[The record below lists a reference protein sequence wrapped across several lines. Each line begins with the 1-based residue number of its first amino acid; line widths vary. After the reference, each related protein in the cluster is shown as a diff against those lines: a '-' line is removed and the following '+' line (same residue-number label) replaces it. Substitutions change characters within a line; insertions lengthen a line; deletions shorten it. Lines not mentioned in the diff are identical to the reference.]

1 MFSMTTIASSTTN
14 PVATA
19 SAIKENSELNALE
32 AQVNISNQTI
42 AAAEAQ
48 FRAARA
54 AIRVAR
60 SGLFPTVTVGAITT
74 TSQVGINRAGPNP
87 NLISTTNTVATFSGN
102 GTNTF
107 YQLPLDL
114 TYEVDLWGRIRHT
127 IESTVANAQASAADI
142 ETIRLST
149 HAELAVDYFALR
161 GLDGEQKL
169 YVSTIGAFQ
178 EALQL
183 TLNRYHQGI
192 ASQVDVAQAQT
203 QLDTARAQATDLGVA
218 RSQFEHAIA
227 VLIGKPPAELT
238 IQPGRL
244 PLQPPV
250 IPVALPSELLERR
263 PDVAAAERLAAS
275 ANALIGVA
283 KAAYYPRLTF
293 SGSFGVESSV
303 LANLP
308 SWSSRFWSLGP
319 QLTQT
324 IFDAGARHGL
334 TREAEA
340 NFDNAVAVYRQDVL
354 SAFQDVE
361 DNLAALRILA
371 DEATQQEVAI
381 ESSQVSLNLAL
392 NRYRGG
398 IVTYLDVL
406 TAQNALLDNQR
417 AAVGIRTR
425 RMTAAVSLVKA
436 LGGGWNV
443 SDLPPV
449 K

>member
-1 MFSMTTIASSTTN
+1 MAQQGPQHRVTNDETTCVTFKSER
-14 PVATA
+14 VR
-19 SAIKENSELNALE
+19 SAAL
-32 AQVNISNQTI
+32 
-42 AAAEAQ
+42 
-48 FRAARA
+48 FR
-54 AIRVAR
+54 
-60 SGLFPTVTVGAITT
+60 GQQPG
-74 TSQVGINRAGPNP
+74 
-87 NLISTTNTVATFSGN
+87 
-102 GTNTF
+102 
-107 YQLPLDL
+107 QLP
-114 TYEVDLWGRIRHT
+114 
-127 IESTVANAQASAADI
+127 
-142 ETIRLST
+142 
-149 HAELAVDYFALR
+149 
-161 GLDGEQKL
+161 
-169 YVSTIGAFQ
+169 
-178 EALQL
+178 
-183 TLNRYHQGI
+183 
-192 ASQVDVAQAQT
+192 
-203 QLDTARAQATDLGVA
+203 
-218 RSQFEHAIA
+218 
-227 VLIGKPPAELT
+227 P
-238 IQPGRL
+238 
-244 PLQPPV
+244 QPPV

-293 SGSFGVESSV
+293 SASFGVESSV
-303 LANLP
+303 LASLL

-334 TREAEA
+334 TQEAEA
-340 NFDNAVAVYRQDVL
+340 NFDSAVAVYRQDVL

-406 TAQNALLDNQR
+406 TALNVLLDNQR
-417 AAVGIRTR
+417 TAVAIRTR
-425 RMTAAVSLVKA
+425 RITSAVSLVKA

-443 SDLPPV
+443 SDLTSV